1 MKKWI
6 LIVSGSLVVIFF
18 TIILCGG
25 HYLYSE
31 SVKRG
36 VEVELYR
43 GAETVSEPAA
53 GESTFQD
60 TDWLNNQNMQTLTIN
75 TFDNLILKADFIEN
89 TSNTGR
95 VVLLAHGY
103 RKQKESIQDI
113 AGLYHSLGYEIL
125 MPDARGHGE
134 SEGDYIGY
142 GWHDRLDFQ
151 QWIELLMEKHEAK
164 EILLH
169 GESMGAS
176 LVLMLSGEDLPDE
189 VKGIIADSGYTT
201 VKEELTHQLKHLYG
215 LPSFPLLDVASFI
228 TQFRHGYTFK
238 EASSIE
244 QVQKNTRPLFII
256 HGEDDELVPTE
267 MALRIYEAASGDKE
281 LWIVPDTGHI
291 KAYHTEPQEFKERLK
306 EFITAAVEE

>member
-6 LIVSGSLVVIFF
+6 LIVSGVMVVIFF
-18 TIILCGG
+18 AIILFGG

-36 VEVELYR
+36 AEVELYR
-43 GAETVSEPAA
+43 GEETVSAPAA
-53 GESTFQD
+53 GESSFQD
-60 TDWLNNQNMQTLTIN
+60 TDWLNNQNMQTLTIT
-75 TFDNLILKADFIEN
+75 TFDNLTLKAGFIEN
-89 TSNTGR
+89 KSNSGK

-103 RKQKESIQDI
+103 RNQKESIQDI
-113 AGLYHSLGYEIL
+113 AALYHSMGYEIL

-134 SEGDYIGY
+134 SEGEYIGY

-151 QWIELLMEKHEAK
+151 QWIEVLMEEHEAE
-164 EILLH
+164 EIFLH

-176 LVLMLSGEDLPDE
+176 LALMISGEDLPEE

-201 VKEELTHQLKHLYG
+201 VEEELTHQLMHLYG

-238 EASSIE
+238 EASAIE
-244 QVQKNTRPLFII
+244 QVQKNTRPLLII

-267 MALRIYEAASGDKE
+267 MASRIYEAAGGDKE

-291 KAYHTEPQEFKERLK
+291 KAYHTEPQEFEKRLK
-306 EFITAAVEE
+306 DFITAALEE